1 MGISVVACDALAK
14 GQVMI
19 QELIRVLTR
28 IADAVEVIAYN
39 TSTEDDQQEEVELSE
54 QDEHGG
60 L

>member
-1 MGISVVACDALAK
+1 MN
-14 GQVMI
+14 
-19 QELIRVLTR
+19 QELIKVLTR

-39 TSTEDDQQEEVELSE
+39 TSTDDDQQEEAEPSE

>member
-1 MGISVVACDALAK
+1 MN
-14 GQVMI
+14 
-19 QELIRVLTR
+19 QELIKVLTR

-39 TSTEDDQQEEVELSE
+39 TSTDDDQQEEAELNE

>member
-1 MGISVVACDALAK
+1 MGLSAVDCDALAK

-39 TSTEDDQQEEVELSE
+39 TSTDDDQQEEAELNE